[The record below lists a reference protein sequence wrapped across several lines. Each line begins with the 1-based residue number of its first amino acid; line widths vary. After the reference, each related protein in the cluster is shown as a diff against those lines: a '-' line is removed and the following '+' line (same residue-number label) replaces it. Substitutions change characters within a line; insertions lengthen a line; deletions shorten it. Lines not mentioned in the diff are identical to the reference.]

1 MTGVVLV
8 RNRVRG
14 QSATLH
20 EVMGRA
26 AGDGEGVVRTSDVL
40 LTILDTP
47 TCGAA
52 RGLRT
57 LGPPVELLA
66 DLVRAGAIPSER
78 LPAVPGTAGSA
89 HEVRL
94 VRGSRRPGAP
104 VPRSV
109 VRLRADEPLFHS
121 TQLAWMYG
129 HRWRSPRLGT
139 PHLLVGMAQQPTS
152 EVYRAVRLWG
162 LDIDDLTARIGE
174 QVREGA
180 LDED

>member
-1 MTGVVLV
+1 
-8 RNRVRG
+8 
-14 QSATLH
+14 
-20 EVMGRA
+20 MGRA
-26 AGDGEGVVRTSDVL
+26 AGRGEGVVRTPDVL
-40 LTILDTP
+40 LAIVATP

-66 DLVRAGAIPSER
+66 DLVRAGAAPSER
-78 LPAVPGTAGSA
+78 LPAAPGAAGSA
-89 HEVRL
+89 REVRL

-109 VRLRADEPLFHS
+109 VRLRPSKPLFHS
-121 TQLAWMYG
+121 IQLAWLYG

-139 PHLLVGMAQQPTS
+139 PHLLVGMAQQPTT

-174 QVREGA
+174 HVRGGSLE
-180 LDED
+180 ED